1 MSLKAHT
8 RTRAT
13 VIRAGYYTTLV
24 SLADWYGGQIL
35 AAVDTSVVQK
45 ITRKACQDLPG
56 VELWVWARV
65 DARFAEDLALKDWTQ
80 PTANPG
86 NTKTAPPSEG
96 DGAGGVW
103 AGSPANTVPNS
114 PWAA

>member
-1 MSLKAHT
+1 MSLKVHT
-8 RTRAT
+8 MTRAT
-13 VIRAGYYTTLV
+13 VVRAGYYTTLV

-45 ITRKACQDLPG
+45 ITRQARQDLPG

-65 DARFAEDLALKDWTQ
+65 DARSAEDLALKDWTQ
-80 PTANPG
+80 STTNPE
-86 NTKTAPPSEG
+86 NTKAAPPAEG
-96 DGAGGVW
+96 DGAGVW
-103 AGSPANTVPNS
+103 AGSAASAVPIS